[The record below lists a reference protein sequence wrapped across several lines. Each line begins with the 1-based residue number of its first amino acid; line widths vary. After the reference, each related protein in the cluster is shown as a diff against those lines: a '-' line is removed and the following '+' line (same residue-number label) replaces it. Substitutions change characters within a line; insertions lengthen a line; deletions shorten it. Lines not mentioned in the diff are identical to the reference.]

1 MWNII
6 IFIKPERKN
15 SKYIILKN
23 HSNVFALVLYGLKN
37 DDWSL
42 DIFAIFP
49 FNSTKSVV
57 LAEESSQTIAH
68 RGNGYRCTSNPV

>member
-1 MWNII
+1 M
-6 IFIKPERKN
+6 F
-15 SKYIILKN
+15 
-23 HSNVFALVLYGLKN
+23 FALVLYGLKN

-68 RGNGYRCTSNPV
+68 RDNGYRCTSNPV